1 MSFNSLHIK
10 RRRANNTEAGDL
22 RFT

>member
-1 MSFNSLHIK
+1 MYFNSLHIK